1 MERIRGFWARRP
13 SPEKGGGS
21 AGGQRKNL
29 VEMLTFHPELKF
41 ARSVAG
47 VFAALEHG
55 DHDDF
60 DSNRSSRRRGLGGEI
75 ARIDRGQRERED
87 QPLRKTAREISAC
100 CAMSEVRL

>member
-1 MERIRGFWARRP
+1 
-13 SPEKGGGS
+13 
-21 AGGQRKNL
+21 
-29 VEMLTFHPELKF
+29 MLTFHPELKF